1 MLLYIILL
9 AVLLNQLYVR
19 EGLFLG
25 VTLKNTH
32 GTPNEIINLPVDLQV
47 GTCKNRNTLECKMD
61 LTKNVCTNDNDVL
74 YESYQNILA
83 YASGYC

>member
-9 AVLLNQLYVR
+9 VVLLNQLYVR

-25 VTLKNTH
+25 VTVDSKS
-32 GTPNEIINLPVDLQV
+32 LPDNLQV
-47 GTCKNRNTLECKMD
+47 ARCKNRNTLECKMD
-61 LTKNVCTNDNDVL
+61 MKKNICTNDNDAL

>member
-9 AVLLNQLYVR
+9 VVLLNQLYVR

-25 VTLKNTH
+25 VTVDSKT
-32 GTPNEIINLPVDLQV
+32 LPDDLQV
-47 GTCKNRNTLECKMD
+47 APCKHRNTLECKMD
-61 LTKNVCTNDNDVL
+61 MKRNVCTNNNDVL

>member
-9 AVLLNQLYVR
+9 VVLLNQLYVR
-19 EGLFLG
+19 EGFFQG
-25 VTLKNTH
+25 VMVDDQTL
-32 GTPNEIINLPVDLQV
+32 PDALQV
-47 GTCKNRNTLECKMD
+47 SCKNRNTLECKMD
-61 LTKNVCTNDNDVL
+61 MKRNVCTNDNDVL

>member
-9 AVLLNQLYVR
+9 VVLLNQLYVR

-25 VTLKNTH
+25 VKVDDQK
-32 GTPNEIINLPVDLQV
+32 LPDHLQL
-47 GTCKNRNTLECKMD
+47 TCEERNALECKMD
-61 LTKNVCTNDNDVL
+61 LKRNVCTNDNDVL

-83 YASGYC
+83 YASGYCES

>member
-9 AVLLNQLYVR
+9 VVLLNQWYVR

-25 VTLKNTH
+25 VMVDSKS
-32 GTPNEIINLPVDLQV
+32 LPDHLQV
-47 GTCKNRNTLECKMD
+47 KSCKNRNTLECKMD
-61 LTKNVCTNDNDVL
+61 LKRNLCTNDNDAL

>member
-9 AVLLNQLYVR
+9 VVLLNQLYVR
-19 EGLFLG
+19 EGFFQG
-25 VTLKNTH
+25 VTLKNTD
-32 GTPNEIINLPVDLQV
+32 GKTNELIKLPDDLQV
-47 GTCKNRNTLECKMD
+47 TCKNRNVLECKMD
-61 LTKNVCTNDNDVL
+61 LTRNVCTNDNDVL

>member
-9 AVLLNQLYVR
+9 VVLLNQLYVR

-25 VTLKNTH
+25 VMVDDQTLPDALH
-32 GTPNEIINLPVDLQV
+32 ATP
-47 GTCKNRNTLECKMD
+47 CKNRNTLECKMD
-61 LTKNVCTNDNDVL
+61 LKRNVCTNDNDVL
-74 YESYQNILA
+74 YESYQNIMA